1 MKKFKEVILGGL
13 IVIFAAGL
21 IHWLARPERGIPLE
35 VLPPPTP
42 GPMIVYIIGEVKNP
56 GIYPLPFNSRTN
68 DAVIAAGGLTEN
80 ANTIAINLAEKIRD
94 GQKIIIPK
102 KGTALVG
109 GELPSVDAHN
119 MEENSPLN
127 LNTASQSD
135 LEKLPGIGP
144 EKARQILSYR
154 EENGA
159 FTRIEEI
166 LKVSGIGDQIFDQIK
181 HLIVAE

>member
-13 IVIFAAGL
+13 VVIFAAGL
-21 IHWLARPERGIPLE
+21 IHWLARPERGIPLK

-42 GPMIVYIIGEVKNP
+42 GPIIVHIIGEVQNP
-56 GIYPLPFNSRTN
+56 GVYPLPYDGRTN

-80 ANTIAINLAEKIRD
+80 ANTIPINLAEKIRD

-102 KGTALVG
+102 KGAVSAGGESLSTEDQNTEATAL
-109 GELPSVDAHN
+109 
-119 MEENSPLN
+119 LN
-127 LNTASQSD
+127 LNTASQAD
-135 LEKLPGIGP
+135 LEKLPGIGS

-154 EENGA
+154 EKNGA

-166 LKVSGIGDQIFDQIK
+166 LKVTGIGDQIFDQIK